1 MIQTKLKLVLA
12 TLDGITVSGHENWDR
27 LLGCYQTI
35 EEVINELEDSSS
47 EPEEVEN
54 G

>member
-1 MIQTKLKLVLA
+1 METTKLRLVLA
-12 TLDGITVSGHENWDR
+12 TLDGITVSGHDNWDR
-27 LLGCYQTI
+27 LLGCYQAI
-35 EEVINELEDSSS
+35 EEVINEMESSSS

>member
-1 MIQTKLKLVLA
+1 MAITKLKLVLA

-27 LLGCYQTI
+27 LLGCYQAI
-35 EEVINELEDSSS
+35 EDLITEMESA
-47 EPEEVEN
+47 PEETEVVDN